1 LVSRSTA
8 CEEPVEETG
17 RATLDSPIIDISPQ
31 APVASQDHQAISITT
46 ESKYLGDQQASFD
59 LTRFCVGVANEDDCK
74 SAEEHAVHPTMINS
88 IEFSNAPSLLREDP
102 LGSVA
107 GKRDCQRF
115 TCNGETGVLQL
126 RDSPLLSYPCVK
138 DIGDDIVVEYI
149 LGQMCREDDITNLVP
164 HTLPDN
170 DQILGSNSG
179 TNDVLMTAYIGKVS
193 SAFENAPV
201 APPNKEDSV
210 AHDLLTAQ
218 PVDDTLKII
227 PKAGSNEFTHSST
240 YPTEARPMAAYSG
253 IPSTISTSAKARQNS
268 SLSNPIH
275 SFHSDSSNLS
285 LAASPLE
292 RGLVFRMK
300 HILSCHSPLDSTMI
314 A

>member
-1 LVSRSTA
+1 LVSRSTP

-31 APVASQDHQAISITT
+31 APVASQDHQAILITT
-46 ESKYLGDQQASFD
+46 ESKYLVDQQASFD
-59 LTRFCVGVANEDDCK
+59 LTRLCGVANEDDCK
-74 SAEEHAVHPTMINS
+74 SAEEHVVHPTMLNL

-102 LGSVA
+102 SGSVA

-126 RDSPLLSYPCVK
+126 RDSPLLSYPCAK

-149 LGQMCREDDITNLVP
+149 LGQMCREDDITNLAP

-179 TNDVLMTAYIGKVS
+179 TNDVLITAYIGKNS
-193 SAFENAPV
+193 SGFENAPV
-201 APPNKEDSV
+201 AHPNKEDSA
-210 AHDLLTAQ
+210 AHGLLATQ
-218 PVDDTLKII
+218 SVDDILEII
-227 PKAGSNEFTHSST
+227 PKTGSNEFTHSSP
-240 YPTEARPMAAYSG
+240 YPTKEGPIASHSG
-253 IPSTISTSAKARQNS
+253 ILSTVSISAKARQNPS
-268 SLSNPIH
+268 ISNPIH
-275 SFHSDSSNLS
+275 DSHSDSSNLLLTPS
-285 LAASPLE
+285 SPGH
-292 RGLVFRMK
+292 GLVFRMK
-300 HILSCHSPLDSTMI
+300 HILNCHSPLDSTLV